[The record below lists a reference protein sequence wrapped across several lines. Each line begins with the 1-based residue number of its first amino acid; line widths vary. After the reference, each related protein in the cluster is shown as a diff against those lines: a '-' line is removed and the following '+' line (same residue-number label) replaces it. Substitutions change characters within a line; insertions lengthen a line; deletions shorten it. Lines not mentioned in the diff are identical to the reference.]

1 MEILI
6 TLAILLFSIILHE
19 YSHGYIAYKNGDD
32 TAYLMGRLTFNP
44 IKHIDM
50 VGTILLPML
59 CYFTNLPMFGWARPV
74 PVNFL
79 RLNNP
84 KKDMAKVAFAGP
96 ASNLIL
102 VALCVIIFKLLILS
116 GSQNIMLF
124 KLLGYAVQINL
135 ILAIFNLIPVPPLDG
150 SKIVAAFLP
159 TKQSLKYLSLE
170 RYGMIFVII
179 LIITGAFRLIVMP
192 VFNYCLNLINLII
205 GA

>member
-1 MEILI
+1 METLI

-44 IKHIDM
+44 IRHIDLF
-50 VGTILLPML
+50 GTIILPII
-59 CYFTNLPMFGWARPV
+59 CYAAHIPMFGWAKPV

-84 KKDMAKVAFAGP
+84 KADMAKVAFAGP

-102 VALCVIIFKLLILS
+102 VTICVILYKVLILS
-116 GSQNIMLF
+116 GSQNIMFF
-124 KLLGYAVQINL
+124 KILGYAITINL
-135 ILAIFNLIPVPPLDG
+135 LLAIFNLIPVPPLDG
-150 SKIVAAFLP
+150 SKIVASFLP
-159 TKQSLKYLSLE
+159 NQQSLKFLRLE
-170 RYGMIFVII
+170 RYGMIFVVVLIISGGFRIII
-179 LIITGAFRLIVMP
+179 LPILDF
-192 VFNYCLNLINLII
+192 FLNLINLII

>member
-1 MEILI
+1 M

-50 VGTILLPML
+50 FGTIILPVI
-59 CYFTNLPMFGWARPV
+59 CYISHIPMFGWAKPV

-84 KKDMAKVAFAGP
+84 KADMAKVAFAGP
-96 ASNLIL
+96 ASNLLL
-102 VALCVIIFKLLILS
+102 VTICVILYKLLILS
-116 GSQNIMLF
+116 GSQNIMFF
-124 KLLGYAVQINL
+124 KILSYTIMINL
-135 ILAIFNLIPVPPLDG
+135 LLAIFNLIPVPPLDG
-150 SKIVAAFLP
+150 SKIVASFLP
-159 TKQSLKYLSLE
+159 NQQSLKFLRLE
-170 RYGMIFVII
+170 RYGMIFVVI
-179 LIITGAFRLIVMP
+179 LIISGGFRIIILP
-192 VFNYCLNLINLII
+192 VLDFFLNLINLII

>member
-1 MEILI
+1 MEIFI
-6 TLAILLFSIILHE
+6 TLLILFFSIILHE

-44 IKHIDM
+44 IKHIDLF
-50 VGTILLPML
+50 GTILLPML
-59 CYFTNLPMFGWARPV
+59 CYFSGLPMFGWAKPV

-79 RLNNP
+79 RLNRP
-84 KKDMAKVAFAGP
+84 KLDMAKVAFAGP
-96 ASNLIL
+96 ASNLLL
-102 VALCVIIFKLLILS
+102 VALCVIIYKVLITLN
-116 GSQNIMLF
+116 SQNIVFYKILSY
-124 KLLGYAVQINL
+124 GIQINL

-170 RYGMIFVII
+170 RYGMILVVI
-179 LIITGAFRLIVMP
+179 LIVMGAFRVIVMP
-192 VFNYCLNLINLII
+192 VFEYCLYLINLII

>member
-6 TLAILLFSIILHE
+6 GLAILLFSIILHE

-50 VGTILLPML
+50 VGTILLPMI
-59 CYFTNLPMFGWARPV
+59 CYMSNIPLFGWAKPV

-79 RLNNP
+79 RLNMP
-84 KKDMAKVAFAGP
+84 KTDMAKVAFAGP

-102 VALCVIIFKLLILS
+102 VALCVILYKVLILINF
-116 GSQNIMLF
+116 QELF
-124 KLLGYAVQINL
+124 AYKILSYGIQINL

-170 RYGMIFVII
+170 RYGMIFVVV
-179 LIITGAFRLIVMP
+179 LIVTGAFRIIVMP
-192 VFNYCLNLINLII
+192 VFNFCLHLINLII

>member
-1 MEILI
+1 METLI

-44 IKHIDM
+44 VKHIDM
-50 VGTILLPML
+50 LGTIILPII
-59 CYFTNLPMFGWARPV
+59 CYISHIPIFGWAKPV

-84 KKDMAKVAFAGP
+84 KADMAKVAFAGP

-102 VALCVIIFKLLILS
+102 VILCIIIFKLLILS
-116 GSQNIMLF
+116 GSQNI
-124 KLLGYAVQINL
+124 LLVKILSYTIMINL
-135 ILAIFNLIPVPPLDG
+135 LLAIFNLIPVPPLDG

-159 TKQSLKYLSLE
+159 NQQSLKFLRLE
-170 RYGMIFVII
+170 RFGMMFVVI
-179 LIITGAFRLIVMP
+179 LIISGGFRIIVLP
-192 VFNYCLNLINLII
+192 ILDFFLNLINLII

>member
-1 MEILI
+1 MEIVI
-6 TLAILLFSIILHE
+6 TLIILLFSIILHE

-50 VGTILLPML
+50 VGTILLPL
-59 CYFTNLPMFGWARPV
+59 ICYFSNVPLFGWAKPV

-79 RLNNP
+79 RLNRP
-84 KKDMAKVAFAGP
+84 KTDMAKVAFAGP
-96 ASNLIL
+96 ASNLLL
-102 VALCVIIFKLLILS
+102 VALCVIIFKVLILS
-116 GSQNIMLF
+116 GSQNIIFF
-124 KLLGYAVQINL
+124 KILSYTIQINL

-159 TKQSLKYLSLE
+159 SKQSLSYLSLE

-179 LIITGAFRLIVMP
+179 LIITGAFRIIVMP
-192 VFNYCLNLINLII
+192 VFNYCLHLINLII

>member
-1 MEILI
+1 MGIFI

-19 YSHGYIAYKNGDD
+19 YSHGFVAYKNGDD

-44 IKHIDM
+44 IHHIDP
-50 VGTILLPML
+50 VGTIFLPAL
-59 CYFTNLPMFGWARPV
+59 CYFSGLPMFGWAKPV

-96 ASNLIL
+96 ASNLLL
-102 VALCVIIFKLLILS
+102 VALCVILFKLLIMLNVQDILS
-116 GSQNIMLF
+116 YKILSYGI
-124 KLLGYAVQINL
+124 QINL

-150 SKIVAAFLP
+150 SKIVASFLP
-159 TKQSLKYLSLE
+159 AQQSLRYLSLE

-192 VFNYCLNLINLII
+192 VFTYSLNLINLII

>member
-1 MEILI
+1 MEIFI
-6 TLAILLFSIILHE
+6 TLLILLFSIILHE
-19 YSHGYIAYKNGDD
+19 YAHGFVAYKNGDD

-44 IKHIDM
+44 IKHIDPM
-50 VGTILLPML
+50 GTIFLPFL
-59 CYFTNLPMFGWARPV
+59 CYLFNLPLFGWARPV

-79 RLNNP
+79 RLNRP
-84 KKDMAKVAFAGP
+84 KTDMAKVAFAGP

-102 VALCVIIFKLLILS
+102 VALCVIIFKLLILAD
-116 GSQNIMLF
+116 F
-124 KLLGYAVQINL
+124 KEAFAYKFLSYGVQINL

-150 SKIVAAFLP
+150 SKVIAAFLP
-159 TKQSLKYLSLE
+159 DRQSLKYLSLE

-192 VFNYCLNLINLII
+192 VFTYCLHLINLIL